1 MVQNSSRKLIMKRF
15 PRRKTAVFLLLTI
28 LLLLSLA
35 LNVYLFLKAC
45 QYYLEL
51 NGTRLDP
58 LGLSFYPSESATEQ
72 KEVGVITA
80 VFFGDSR
87 AAQWPNPGELH
98 NYRFINRGVGSQT
111 SVQIAARFQQH
122 IEPLQPDL
130 IIVQMCINDLKTIP
144 LFPQNEQA
152 TINNCLSNIDQV
164 LAEAEQIGAMVIL
177 TTVFPVGDVPLE
189 RQIVWSPAIA
199 KAVTAV
205 NEHIHAKSGNNVYI
219 FDTFDLLVDERGLLN
234 REFAADELH
243 LNEAGYAYLN
253 KELVQFLHVQELIP

>member
-1 MVQNSSRKLIMKRF
+1 MKRF
-15 PRRKTAVFLLLTI
+15 FRPKTAAFLLFTV

-35 LNVYLFLKAC
+35 LNGYLFLKAQ

-51 NGTRLDP
+51 NGTRLNP
-58 LGLSFYPSESATEQ
+58 LGLSFYPPESTTVQ
-72 KEVGVITA
+72 QEVGEITA

-87 AAQWPNPGELH
+87 AAQWSNPSEMN
-98 NYRFINRGVGSQT
+98 NYRFINRGIGSQT

-152 TINNCLSNIDQV
+152 TIQNCLSNIDQV
-164 LAEAEQIGAMVIL
+164 LAEAEQIGATVIL

-189 RQIVWSPAIA
+189 RQIVWSPAIP

-205 NEHIHAKSGNNVYI
+205 NEQIRTKASNNVYI
-219 FDTFDLLVDERGLLN
+219 FDTFNLLVDERGLIN
-234 REFAADELH
+234 REFAFDELH

-253 KELVQFLHVQELIP
+253 DELVQYLHVQEFPP